1 MRLARGR
8 QHRLIAPQTLYPG
21 KGRGFEGGG
30 EFPRRAARRLRH
42 PARRPSGDRRC
53 YVPHYDLLRP
63 LHHRMAVILPSREYD
78 LWLDLSVQES
88 DRLQPLLHPYPAEEM
103 IAFPVS
109 SLVNNP
115 ANESRRC
122 IEPLTRHF

>member
-1 MRLARGR
+1 MANFPDGPPADFATRPAGR
-8 QHRLIAPQTLYPG
+8 QETEDATSPI
-21 KGRGFEGGG
+21 
-30 EFPRRAARRLRH
+30 
-42 PARRPSGDRRC
+42 RRC

-115 ANESRRC
+115 ANESPRC